1 MHEAIRGMDTLY
13 RNYLFLLTHLT
24 GYRAA
29 HGLAAVPLLR

>member
-1 MHEAIRGMDTLY
+1 MHELIRRMDTLY
-13 RNYLFLLTHLT
+13 RYYLFLLMHLT